1 MQAIILVHGIMGSKL
16 QLGNEE
22 IWPPSLGEIISGR
35 YGRIAKLRDPSAIAT
50 GILYQYTSFYQI
62 YGPIINDIDAIVA
75 AQGGLRPDFFFDWR
89 VDLLKS
95 ADHLAQAIA
104 KACSGPNPAT
114 EVTLVAHSM
123 GGLVAR
129 LVLESGKYNSAKWFK
144 KIRRLV
150 AVCVPQVGA
159 PLAVARALGLSGSTT
174 ISPSDMKLIMN
185 DDNFPAGFELFPAP
199 PYRKSVLFD
208 LSNGAWDIYAANTAT
223 KFQLSRPNQ
232 LAALNSWSK
241 LDINNKRPKGVEY
254 ISIAAHGLST
264 DNAFYFNDTTYVATT
279 QVDGDGTVPY
289 WSSSF
294 GAVDKLYTLP
304 GDHIGV
310 MNTNA
315 FRQTFSDIF
324 GARMA
329 IRSFTTDRP
338 GVSISSNKRDLQ
350 SGEKMEVLLIPDT
363 RTTGL
368 VGKLQIRKAAGAA
381 DAKAVNLV
389 SVGADVPVTYE
400 GPPVASL
407 PLMIAAPQA
416 PGAYV
421 LTFEGTHRSA
431 NETSAAFFVSQAS
444 IAAPTARP
452 PKKVRKTPKPKSRK
466 PMKTK

>member
-22 IWPPSLGEIISGR
+22 IWPPSFGEFLSGH
-35 YGRIAKLRDPSAIAT
+35 YGRIAKLMDPSAIAT

-95 ADHLAQAIA
+95 ADRLAQAIA
-104 KACSGPNPAT
+104 KACSGANPAT

-129 LVLESGKYNSAKWFK
+129 LVLESGKYNGAKWFK
-144 KIRRLV
+144 KVKRFV

-159 PLAVARALGLSGSTT
+159 PIAVARALGLEGSTT

-185 DDNFPAGFELFPAP
+185 DSNFPAGFELFPAP

-208 LSNGAWDIYAANTAT
+208 VNNGAWDIYASTMAT
-223 KFQLSRPNQ
+223 KFQLSHPNQ

-241 LDINNKRPKGVEY
+241 VDLNKRPKGVEY
-254 ISIAAHGLST
+254 ISIAASGLST
-264 DNAFYFNDTTYVATT
+264 QNAFYFNNTAHVATT
-279 QVDGDGTVPY
+279 SVDGDGTVPY
-289 WSSSF
+289 WSSSA
-294 GAVDKLYTLP
+294 GPVDKLYTLK

-324 GARMA
+324 EARMA
-329 IRSFTTDRP
+329 IRPYITDRP
-338 GVSISSNKRDLQ
+338 GVSISLDKRDLQ
-350 SGEKMEVLLIPDT
+350 SEERMEVLLIPDA

-368 VGKLQIRKAAGAA
+368 VGKLLIHKATSAA
-381 DAKAVNLV
+381 DGKGVDLI
-389 SVGADVPVTYE
+389 SVGADIAVAYE
-400 GPPVASL
+400 GPPIASL
-407 PLMIAAPQA
+407 PLMINAPQA

-431 NETSAAFFVSQAS
+431 KETSAAFFVNQDS
-444 IAAPTARP
+444 IATPIAELPKRARKVSK
-452 PKKVRKTPKPKSRK
+452 PKKSKKSK
-466 PMKTK
+466 

>member
-22 IWPPSLGEIISGR
+22 IWPPSLGEIISGH

-95 ADHLAQAIA
+95 ADRLAQAIA

-129 LVLESGKYNSAKWFK
+129 LVLESGKYNGAKWFK
-144 KIRRLV
+144 KIKRFV

-159 PLAVARALGLSGSTT
+159 PVAVARALGLEGATT
-174 ISPSDMKLIMN
+174 ISPSDMKLIVN

-208 LSNGAWDIYAANTAT
+208 VNNGAWDIYASNTAA
-223 KFQLSRPNQ
+223 KFQLSHANQ
-232 LAALNSWSK
+232 LSALNSWSK
-241 LDINNKRPKGVEY
+241 VDFSKRPKGVEY
-254 ISIAAHGLST
+254 ISIAANGLST
-264 DNAFYFNDTTYVATT
+264 ENAFYFNDTTYVATT
-279 QVDGDGTVPY
+279 SVDGDGTVPY

-294 GAVDKLYTLP
+294 GAVDKLYTLQ

-310 MNTNA
+310 MNTNG

-324 GARMA
+324 ESRMA
-329 IRSFTTDRP
+329 IRPFITDRP
-338 GVSISSNKRDLQ
+338 GVSISLNKRDLL
-350 SGEKMEVLLIPDT
+350 SEERMEVLLVPDA

-368 VGKLQIRKAAGAA
+368 TGKLRIHKVAGAA
-381 DAKAVNLV
+381 DGKAVDLV
-389 SVGADVPVTYE
+389 PVGSDVAVTYE
-400 GPPVASL
+400 GPPIASL

-421 LTFEGTHRSA
+421 LTFEGTHRST

-444 IAAPTARP
+444 IAGSIAGP
-452 PKKVRKTPKPKSRK
+452 PKKKVRKIPKPKKSG
-466 PMKTK
+466 KTK